1 MSEEDKQRLIK
12 VFQKNISMQKNEY
25 KKLLSFFL
33 YMV

>member
-12 VFQKNISMQKNEY
+12 VFQKNISKQKNQY
-25 KKLLSFFL
+25 KKLLPFFL